1 MCSAMKIVAAG
12 QFQES
17 RIRDWLATGPNPAR
31 SPEQNIADL
40 QAQIAA
46 NEKGVQELLNM
57 VDHYS
62 LATVQAYMGHVQ
74 DNAAAVVSRALRSF
88 SGGRFVQRLDVGAE
102 IAVAVSV
109 ERSKGT
115 ARIDFSGSSGQLRSN
130 FNAPAAVCRAA
141 VLYVIRTLVD
151 DEISLNAGCLEPLEI
166 IIPERSLLDPRW
178 PAPVVAGNV
187 ETSQHIV
194 DALYGALAVLAGSQG
209 TMNNFSFGNG
219 DYQYYETICG
229 GTGAGADF
237 SGCDAVQSHMTNS
250 RMTDPEV
257 LEWRFPVLVEAFSI
271 RAESGGRG
279 RQCGGN
285 GVLRR
290 IRFLQDMTV
299 SILSSHRQF
308 PPFGLQ
314 GGAPGACGINT
325 LIRSNGKKQRLP
337 GCVQI
342 EMQAGDAIQIE
353 TPGGGGFGR
362 QV

>member
-1 MCSAMKIVAAG
+1 
-12 QFQES
+12 
-17 RIRDWLATGPNPAR
+17 
-31 SPEQNIADL
+31 
-40 QAQIAA
+40 
-46 NEKGVQELLNM
+46 
-57 VDHYS
+57 
-62 LATVQAYMGHVQ
+62 
-74 DNAAAVVSRALRSF
+74 
-88 SGGRFVQRLDVGAE
+88 
-102 IAVAVSV
+102 
-109 ERSKGT
+109 
-115 ARIDFSGSSGQLRSN
+115 
-130 FNAPAAVCRAA
+130 
-141 VLYVIRTLVD
+141 
-151 DEISLNAGCLEPLEI
+151 
-166 IIPERSLLDPRW
+166 
-178 PAPVVAGNV
+178 
-187 ETSQHIV
+187 
-194 DALYGALAVLAGSQG
+194 
-209 TMNNFSFGNG
+209 MNNFSFGNG

-271 RAESGGRG
+271 RSGSGGRG

-299 SILSSHRQF
+299 SILSSHRQL

-325 LIRSNGKKQRLP
+325 LIRSNGKNQHLP

-362 QV
+362 KL